1 MGTGLWT
8 TLNSTG
14 LLHRDWSQRITR
26 ARYPSTWQTSASKEW
41 LFKGKNCGSP
51 VPDKSL
57 GTGNRNIALK
67 SGKVVARKIKAGRN
81 LFKQNETQ
89 NLIK

>member
-1 MGTGLWT
+1 MDHSEQHWLTPQRLVTKDYTCKVSFHLADVGFQGMAFQRQKLWV
-8 TLNSTG
+8 
-14 LLHRDWSQRITR
+14 
-26 ARYPSTWQTSASKEW
+26 
-41 LFKGKNCGSP
+41 P

-81 LFKQNETQ
+81 LFKQNDTQ